1 MQGLFRKNC
10 DGWLAF
16 GLNPER
22 IDVAHIVRAAEAR
35 PQLLRL
41 DSYARG
47 ADDAKALTALRKQG
61 KLQSFSCTT
70 LLDVGSYQ
78 LAQVEA
84 PNVPEAELVSAIR
97 WSLKETLDYPVE
109 NATVA
114 VARIPVEQ
122 VSGRPASVYAATVN
136 NAVLAPRIQSFDAA
150 GLDLQVV
157 DIPEMAQRN
166 VAALFEEPN
175 RGLAFLHLDEAG
187 GLLTI
192 TFRGELYAVRR
203 VEVSAKQL
211 VEANEERRAQMLER
225 VMLELQ
231 RTLDNFDR
239 QYGFISV
246 AGLLVAAFPA
256 VPELQP
262 YLAENLY
269 VPVRGMDLSVVC
281 DFPSIPELRDV
292 ARQAQCLYVI
302 GAALRTPG
310 AV

>member
-1 MQGLFRKNC
+1 MQGLFRKGR

-16 GLNPER
+16 GFAPGR
-22 IDVAHIVRAAEAR
+22 IDVAHAVRAAEVR

-47 ADDAKALTALRKQG
+47 ADDATSLAALRKQG
-61 KLQSFSCTT
+61 KLQSFACTT
-70 LLDVGSYQ
+70 FLDPGSYQ
-78 LAQVEA
+78 LTQVEA
-84 PNVPEAELVSAIR
+84 PSVPEAELVSAIR

-109 NATVA
+109 NATVD

-122 VSGRPASVYAATVN
+122 VSGRPAAVYAASVN
-136 NAVLAPRIQSFDAA
+136 NAVLAPRIQAFDAA
-150 GLDLQVV
+150 GLDLRAV

-166 VAALFEEPN
+166 VAALFEETN
-175 RGLAFLHLDEAG
+175 RGLAFLHLDESG

-192 TFRGELYAVRR
+192 TYHGELYAVRR
-203 VEVSAKQL
+203 IEVSAKQL
-211 VEANEERRAQMLER
+211 AEANEERRAQMLER
-225 VMLELQ
+225 ITLELQ

-246 AGLLVAAFPA
+246 AGLMVAASPA
-256 VPELQP
+256 VAELQP

-281 DFPSIPELRDV
+281 DFPSIPELRDA

-302 GAALRTPG
+302 GAALRTAG
-310 AV
+310 SA

>member
-1 MQGLFRKNC
+1 MQRFFRKNRE
-10 DGWLAF
+10 GWLAF
-16 GLNPER
+16 GLNPGR
-22 IDVAHIVRAAEAR
+22 IDIAHVVRAAEAR
-35 PQLLRL
+35 PQILRL

-47 ADDAKALTALRKQG
+47 ADDAKALTVLRKQG
-61 KLQSFSCTT
+61 KLQSFCCTT
-70 LLDVGSYQ
+70 LLDAGSYQ
-78 LAQVEA
+78 LTQVEA
-84 PNVPEAELVSAIR
+84 PNVPETELVSAIR

-109 NATVA
+109 NATIA
-114 VARIPVEQ
+114 VAQIPVDQ
-122 VSGRPASVYAATVN
+122 VSGRPVLVYTASVN
-136 NAVLAPRIQSFDAA
+136 NAVLAPRIHAFDAA

-157 DIPEMAQRN
+157 DVPEMAQRN
-166 VAALFEEPN
+166 VAALFEELN
-175 RGLAFLHLDEAG
+175 RGLAFLHLDESG

-192 TFRGELYAVRR
+192 TFRGDLYAVRR
-203 VEVSAKQL
+203 IEVSAKQL

-246 AGLLVAAFPA
+246 AGLMVATSPA
-256 VPELQP
+256 VAELQP

-269 VPVRGMDLSVVC
+269 VPVRAMDLSTVC

-292 ARQAQCLYVI
+292 TRQAQCLFTI

-310 AV
+310 VV